1 MAKKYR
7 VKYRLTECAWLGKEV
22 EADNE
27 KDAKAAAKEY
37 FISVVGK
44 DRINDTYKNKNVVC
58 AEINE
63 PIIRED
69 HQED

>member
-1 MAKKYR
+1 MMKKYR
-7 VKYRLTECAWLGKEV
+7 VSYKLTGCAWLGREV
-22 EADNE
+22 EAENE

-44 DRINDTYKNKNVVC
+44 DRVNDTYKNKNVVC

-63 PIIRED
+63 PIIREN
-69 HQED
+69 HQEV